1 MFARRGAVRC
11 DGSCPYLRRGARTR
25 WPFHDRRR
33 AHAARLAKV
42 SRVKWARDVTQ
53 VPRDPDSSVGDGL
66 RRPSQDGDRDLGELV
81 NESPPRRLNPFL
93 ADLTQAMRSAAE
105 AARLEAIEG
114 RRNDAKAYVD
124 EIQARTADEAG
135 ALRLD
140 SEADVTT
147 IRARAKAQADQVRV
161 ETQER
166 IARRQQLLGQELAD
180 YNSTVELEVGRV
192 QERVAAF
199 QDEVGRFFEAL
210 QGADPLVFANMAS
223 KMPSPPEFDVKR
235 ESSVTEP
242 EKVDPEIAG
251 QPRAEMA
258 PADAPAAPAGAPA
271 APAGGP
277 PVPAVAQVAPARVPL
292 LPGTLSGAGAVRGR
306 LYSEWYGEVERLRE
320 SGHDDDALALLLD
333 MVAATE
339 AEARAEGSAV
349 APSAYESLAAIYRGR
364 GDADAEQSL
373 LERFARQEH
382 GPSVATSRLLERR
395 AALKKS
401 NRR

>member
-1 MFARRGAVRC
+1 
-11 DGSCPYLRRGARTR
+11 
-25 WPFHDRRR
+25 
-33 AHAARLAKV
+33 
-42 SRVKWARDVTQ
+42 
-53 VPRDPDSSVGDGL
+53 
-66 RRPSQDGDRDLGELV
+66 V

-93 ADLTQAMRSAAE
+93 ADLTQAMRSTAE

-180 YNSTVELEVGRV
+180 YNSAVELEVGRV

-199 QDEVGRFFEAL
+199 QDEVDRFFEAL

-258 PADAPAAPAGAPA
+258 PADAPAAPADAPA

>member
-1 MFARRGAVRC
+1 M
-11 DGSCPYLRRGARTR
+11 
-25 WPFHDRRR
+25 
-33 AHAARLAKV
+33 
-42 SRVKWARDVTQ
+42 
-53 VPRDPDSSVGDGL
+53 
-66 RRPSQDGDRDLGELV
+66 

-93 ADLTQAMRSAAE
+93 ADLTQAMRSTAE

-180 YNSTVELEVGRV
+180 YNSAVELEVGRV

-242 EKVDPEIAG
+242 ENVDPEIAG

-258 PADAPAAPAGAPA
+258 PADAPA

-382 GPSVATSRLLERR
+382 RPSVATSRLLERR